1 MKLNSKKNNSRIKVR
16 NTRKKK
22 RNTRK
27 KKRNIRKKNIN
38 TRKKKRNTKRK
49 KRNTKKKK
57 RNTKVILGGML
68 EDHYDRRPKT
78 IVWEMANGIYY
89 NVDNG
94 ILNFEK
100 KEETDIGPLLL
111 LDLMDTVQ
119 GELLERFII
128 QQMELDTSENIFLAH
143 LDELDPTGLLK
154 RTFIDIYTNH
164 GGIKFS
170 VKFYKGFF
178 SYKKMII
185 ANYEVLNYINSFIL
199 ELKGELLSEDNIYFL
214 DQIKSEKKEEGE
226 EEKIQ
231 LLHDTGEERLYVMNG
246 VVLDTV
252 KLNKS
257 GETMWCHSGRYSDT
271 FLLVKLHK
279 GREYICARCSG
290 QMNKTV
296 DGGVFFKIDYLS
308 AWPIGFNNGFKLFEL
323 MSNFNFLLTIDDP
336 HVESFSFYK
345 KIIIESKFFKNP
357 NIFDEIVING
367 NIHDRIGMDGY
378 PSHTVGYYYLYG
390 VFTPY
395 LKQHKDLI
403 FDPFLPI
410 MVKNDL
416 WFSNIPYR
424 MHYKGATH
432 RYRDGSGLTYR
443 KVLSENDEL
452 LFFISFEDFER
463 DKRNLNFERMEATF
477 RNLQL
482 VDFRP
487 EEIIES
493 LLGCS
498 NYAFLKSLGMG
509 DKEFIKKMNILRK
522 QLDKNICDMELT
534 ELKAAVSAIHPV
546 LDEEPGPVGAA
557 PAAPAG
563 AALVGAPPEGEA
575 VEGETEELEPSP
587 EGEDE

>member
-1 MKLNSKKNNSRIKVR
+1 MKNKRMKLNLKKNNSRIKVR
-16 NTRKKK
+16 NTRKKR
-22 RNTRK
+22 RNTKRK
-27 KKRNIRKKNIN
+27 KIN
-38 TRKKKRNTKRK
+38 TKRKKRNTKRT

-57 RNTKVILGGML
+57 RNTKVIIGGML

-78 IVWEMANGIYY
+78 IVWKMANGIHY

-94 ILNFEK
+94 ILNYEK

-128 QQMELDTSENIFLAH
+128 QQMEVDTSENIFLAH

-178 SYKKMII
+178 SYKKMITHD
-185 ANYEVLNYINSFIL
+185 YEVLNYINSFIL
-199 ELKGELLSEDNIYFL
+199 ELTGELLSEDNIYYL
-214 DQIKSEKKEEGE
+214 DQIKSEENV
-226 EEKIQ
+226 I

-246 VVLDTV
+246 VVLDTE

-257 GETMWCHSGRYSDT
+257 GETMWCHSGRYTDT
-271 FLLVKLHK
+271 FLLVKLHNE
-279 GREYICARCSG
+279 REYICARASG
-290 QMNKTV
+290 Y
-296 DGGVFFKIDYLS
+296 IDQREAFVNINYLS
-308 AWPIGFNNGFKLFEL
+308 AWPIGFNYGFKLFEL
-323 MSNFNFLLTIDDP
+323 MSNFQVQLTIDDP
-336 HVESFSFYK
+336 HVESFAFYK
-345 KIIIESKFFKNP
+345 KLIIESKFFKNP
-357 NIFDEIVING
+357 NIFDKLMIGG
-367 NIHDRIGMDGY
+367 NIHDRIGIWGY

-432 RYRDGSGLTYR
+432 RYEDGGGLTYR
-443 KVLSENDEL
+443 KVLAENGEL
-452 LFFISFEDFER
+452 LFFISFENFER
-463 DKRNLNFERMEATF
+463 DKINLDFNRMKGTF
-477 RNLQL
+477 PNLQL
-482 VDFRP
+482 VDFSP

-534 ELKAAVSAIHPV
+534 ELKTTVSAIHPV
-546 LDEEPGPVGAA
+546 LEEEPGPAA
-557 PAAPAG
+557 
-563 AALVGAPPEGEA
+563 EA
-575 VEGETEELEPSP
+575 VEGETEELEPRP
-587 EGEDE
+587 EGEGE